1 MAEDMRGSCG
11 SALILSFIMGGVVG
25 AAVAILFAPWEG
37 RQTRSKIRDLAEEV
51 KDKSGHLSD
60 EWKDKAS
67 VYIEKGKEFVEQK
80 KSALSSAF
88 DAGREA
94 MKQEK
99 EDLATPTP
107 EG

>member
-1 MAEDMRGSCG
+1 MAEDLRGSSG

-37 RQTRSKIRDLAEEV
+37 QQTRNKIRDLAEEV

-60 EWKDKAS
+60 EWKDKAT

-99 EDLATPTP
+99 EELAAPTP

>member
-1 MAEDMRGSCG
+1 MAEGNRECSGS
-11 SALILSFIMGGVVG
+11 SLILSFIMGGVVG

-37 RQTRSKIRDLAEEV
+37 RQARSKIRDLAEEV
-51 KDKSGHLSD
+51 KEKTGHFSD

-67 VYIEKGKEFVEQK
+67 VYIEKGKDFVEQK

-99 EDLATPTP
+99 EELAATTP

>member
-11 SALILSFIMGGVVG
+11 SSLILSFIMGGVVG

-37 RQTRSKIRDLAEEV
+37 RQTRNKIRDLAEEV

-67 VYIEKGKEFVEQK
+67 VYIEKGKEFMEQK

-99 EDLATPTP
+99 EELAAPTP

>member
-1 MAEDMRGSCG
+1 MAEDMRENCG
-11 SALILSFIMGGVVG
+11 SSLILSFILGGVVG

-37 RQTRSKIRDLAEEV
+37 RQTRNKIRDLAEEV
-51 KDKSGHLSD
+51 KDKSGHLSE

-99 EDLATPTP
+99 EELIKTEEAI
-107 EG
+107 

>member
-1 MAEDMRGSCG
+1 MAEDLRGSSG

-60 EWKDKAS
+60 EWKDKAT

-99 EDLATPTP
+99 EELVAPTP

>member
-1 MAEDMRGSCG
+1 VV
-11 SALILSFIMGGVVG
+11 LSFIMGGVVG

-37 RQTRSKIRDLAEEV
+37 RQARGKIRDLAEEV
-51 KDKSGHLSD
+51 KDKTGHLSD
-60 EWKDKAS
+60 EWKDKAA

-99 EDLATPTP
+99 EELIKTEEAI
-107 EG
+107 